1 MTDFTKLKMGFSV
14 GLLAVLFT
22 LRPLFEK
29 VGAYPISFPGFTV
42 TLLQLYYAFMAT
54 LGLASYFFALELIS
68 GKASVPFA
76 QKAGNTLYALA
87 VLMPPAFVAAVVISR
102 VGQAVLGWGGLA
114 WAKAVYGG
122 LGILLVVAIVLVM
135 WRLRNMISERDRAFS
150 VRQLGDEETVQLAK
164 AQGLL
169 DAGLYD
175 LSVVQAFH
183 TLETSLRR
191 LLLARGRHERR
202 HTVKEM
208 IAVAESAGLLGP
220 ADARRVQD
228 VRVLRNEVVHEGKPV
243 IRDTAEEVVDSAR
256 KVVTRIG
263 MLLSEE
269 AGNGEAAGDDVA
281 ETAGA
286 AARE

>member
-22 LRPLFEK
+22 LRPLFEN
-29 VGAYPISFPGFTV
+29 VGAYPVRFPGFQV

-68 GKASVPFA
+68 GKAAVPFA

-87 VLMPPAFVAAVVISR
+87 VLMPPAFVAAVLVSQA
-102 VGQAVLGWGGLA
+102 GQYVLGRGGLA
-114 WAKAVYGG
+114 AAKAVYAG
-122 LGILLVVAIVLVM
+122 LGLVLLAALLLVM
-135 WRLRNMISERDRAFS
+135 WRLRAMIGERDRSFS
-150 VRQLGDEETVQLAK
+150 VRHLGDEETEQLAK

-175 LSVVQAFH
+175 LSVVQAFQ
-183 TLETSLRR
+183 TVETSLRR
-191 LLLARGRHERR
+191 LLLARGRYERR
-202 HTVKEM
+202 RSVKEM
-208 IAVAESAGLLGP
+208 MEAAEGAGLLGS
-220 ADARRVQD
+220 ADSRRVQD

-243 IRDTAEEVVDSAR
+243 VRDTAEEVVDNAR

-263 MLLSEE
+263 MLLSD
-269 AGNGEAAGDDVA
+269 AGGEAEEDASG
-281 ETAGA
+281 TGA
-286 AARE
+286 ASPGASGE